1 MAIFKFKNE
10 NGQWETIDCLG
21 AVKYVQQT
29 LTEIEKAQARENI
42 GVNPVIVEVLFS
54 GNATTAKIADDKAW
68 TDYEMVLICW
78 GDSGG
83 GPAEGS
89 LYSPKYG
96 AAVSLVNTV
105 GLTGTQ
111 CQASITGLNS
121 STKGGSLGLVTMGTY
136 PIPKF
141 QKIIGFKFS

>member
-10 NGQWETIDCLG
+10 DGQWETIDCLG
-21 AVKYVQQT
+21 AVKYVRQT

-96 AAVSLVNTV
+96 SAVAMANVV

-111 CQASITGLNS
+111 CQAAITGLNS
-121 STKGGSLGLVTMGTY
+121 STKGGSLGLVPSGSY
-136 PIPKF
+136 PAPKF